1 MTLYHVTTRASLF
14 DKSTP
19 RKKSAKCS
27 CSLGF
32 QIEVKCKKINKTT
45 TPYLERT
52 YFLSGIKDNFDFN
65 LANLFQ
71 LENTFIDL
79 TDMLNWL
86 TIHYHKKFYIWNMLL
101 LRTTKLKQRSL
112 NGKIFFLRYYSK
124 FNEIY
129 KSKKTPESHIFLR
142 KKCKN
147 TFLTHN
153 KSVNKGICTAL
164 SSLIMVMLLWRQ
176 DWSCLF

>member
-19 RKKSAKCS
+19 RKKSTKRS

-86 TIHYHKKFYIWNMLL
+86 SIIIQKFYIWNVLL

-129 KSKKTPESHIFLR
+129 KSKKTNEAHLVVR

-147 TFLTHN
+147 EFLTPN

-164 SSLIMVMLLWRQ
+164 SSLIMVMLLCWQ
-176 DWSCLF
+176 DWACLF

>member
-1 MTLYHVTTRASLF
+1 MKFVV
-14 DKSTP
+14 
-19 RKKSAKCS
+19 AK
-27 CSLGF
+27 
-32 QIEVKCKKINKTT
+32 
-45 TPYLERT
+45 
-52 YFLSGIKDNFDFN
+52 DD
-65 LANLFQ
+65 
-71 LENTFIDL
+71 
-79 TDMLNWL
+79 
-86 TIHYHKKFYIWNMLL
+86 
-101 LRTTKLKQRSL
+101 KLKQRSL

-164 SSLIMVMLLWRQ
+164 SSLIMVMLL
-176 DWSCLF
+176 